1 MYLFLPEQGWDK
13 GRHPFYNIQTKTK
26 ALEYADGEYGKAH
39 LITLTQRL
47 NMKDLFCSESNSQA
61 LD

>member
-26 ALEYADGEYGKAH
+26 ALKYADGEYGKAH
-39 LITLTQRL
+39 LIHLP
-47 NMKDLFCSESNSQA
+47 KG
-61 LD
+61 